1 MVVIVYIV
9 CKESDVFMASH
20 RGNLGVTIHG
30 HKAYEQ
36 NQKLIT
42 ILHQT

>member
-9 CKESDVFMASH
+9 CKASDVFMVSH
-20 RGNLGVTIHG
+20 GGNLGVTIHG
-30 HKAYEQ
+30 HKPYAYEQ

-42 ILHQT
+42 